1 MTSFL
6 SSFHHSRLPSPMDA
20 YVSWL
25 VMEHVPYADVYL
37 MSAIVLLT
45 ALIFVQLR
53 AFARPKPVPMK
64 LLPRRPALQIL
75 FKPDD
80 SIPASST
87 TTATKATT
95 HADSQSVSSRRLL
108 RKPSEVMRS
117 VTESIFRRQSSTDPA
132 DFHIPSPEL
141 PKTDTWQTPGVELS
155 ESDDDQEY
163 TPGHSV
169 TTESPFV
176 HLKDLPDSFAPLL
189 SSSHVEFIFNQLTT
203 DLIHAV
209 QVMGG
214 VRIREGRHE
223 IPLDKDNSRPQFVIE
238 PPKGGCRVT
247 AVVTIGSDGLSE
259 EQDLD
264 VLRATTSR
272 SRPMVKKAGVVLD
285 PPLSLKNV
293 APTLIHF
300 PTLFEDRFVPTLRQI
315 QIVRLFI
322 DTVISLSS
330 FLEKVLW
337 IIESKCQVYLSK
349 VQITPLY
356 KGKRDDDDAPEWRLS
371 LSFSG
376 HVLLFGW
383 IPIPFISVTLP
394 TFIIP
399 QPHALL
405 EFLMTP
411 QPLASAK
418 LKRENIAEKRIALA
432 SLNFLEGWNVDAK
445 AVATPPAL
453 GVDLTLPGGVSLAIE
468 LMPGRDPGAGMRRQ
482 DVVGDTAHPPAAPSG
497 DPTDHLSSMNSLSSW
512 TTRPENQSYQ
522 RYGSKRTSSLL
533 SPTSGVGGGVSCPAF
548 DSNDLVPWMF
558 HFVAK
563 GAVSRDRMSVNIVK
577 CSVTNDEDAM
587 SGRSSFSTAGSLAV
601 WKADLA
607 TVLSSNTIPLEKR
620 ASYGHLAALASS
632 EEAPSVGEILLY
644 PEENSTKTSPS
655 NILRMLGYDYAFDVF
670 DSQVDAVTCCV
681 GASHPM
687 LRGGTMVTTIL
698 ESIYMNGSATAR
710 QGTVINPG
718 EWRQKRN
725 ILRHLPAVD
734 LTFGIQN
741 AYIPSE
747 SLSYSDDG
755 QTKCIPE
762 MEGGRVMVRFI
773 GGIETKGDNSDDGAS
788 AAPPVSEGIK
798 VIADIGIEAVSLRNE
813 SVVKEFPELD
823 IFEGVKLKTLLSGA
837 FTGQVSSHLRPQT
850 LSSSMS
856 TTGPNIKNPLEAYE
870 IDFRNSSL
878 SFRVKESSATL
889 GHRRVII
896 PTETTIA
903 VKIVESVV
911 DMSLEG
917 TTQCELSWDFQGL
930 SPILQATEPGQS
942 PADAMHENK
951 QQVSLLIAPLRQG
964 RLNFHVSPVGGIVIT
979 KAKTSREDREGL
991 YDWKFFNALVS
1002 PDDESAK
1009 RLMKVVHDKRTMGKL
1024 LQVMELINTDLHKIL
1039 RYILKQVWRA
1049 KEIFDQEG
1057 ISDPGHAL
1065 SGHKMARLVSLFMC
1079 GDISQVD
1086 VVRPIIRRVTS
1097 GEGLDVVKVKE
1108 LLRQHVEAYD
1118 DWAPEIDRVVR
1129 WAAIMLG
1136 PMAPP
1141 QNVVEGEVPPLSALP
1156 QHAAR
1161 FHNIPS
1167 ARLLYTRI
1175 HDRLQLPL
1183 EPSFSNLLSSVSPY
1197 LSLAQVEYFLQVRK
1211 PTDWQPSDLRRLRY
1225 VYAVKKKVLD
1235 ISESYGG
1242 LSFLPQSFLV
1252 SVFLGEAT
1260 RASLRVTRSTSGHK
1274 RRTSRQWSSP
1284 TVNSRKVS
1292 TLSVLRRRRMQA
1304 PQTSQLGEITEDAE
1318 GDYVV
1323 TPAGRV
1329 ASQAIFADDKS
1340 VSVLPDSLFLE
1351 FSGDTSR
1358 DPVTDATP
1366 YELGDSLL
1374 GPADVAILLQ
1384 AGLTS
1389 AMKSSTVVQL
1399 NQRMLLDLI
1408 ATQPRSFAI
1417 AVLAEIGIHGGQGS
1431 PRGLTSALMA
1441 LLELDQSSFTAV
1453 NRLDMHALLE
1463 SWLPGFKV
1471 PRRDDYMAGGRW
1483 ARQSYYEALF
1493 SVSKSILEDA
1503 ECYMALKSHIQRDRQ
1518 SIESDPL
1525 PQTREQRD
1533 SMNDLG
1539 PELNHSLALVGRK
1552 PTKLTAAIDHAKQK
1566 ILEADQLG
1574 HSIMDNLIRNEEDTK
1589 KSKAYSVV
1597 VIAYQESF
1605 QACARVLELDKM
1617 AFQADWFRDFYRR
1630 NYDALMVYSM
1640 HSNVME
1646 DVDTVR
1652 HWFSALRR
1660 GSSAQTTCQTG
1671 HPLLQREGAAD
1682 LDASFDDAP
1691 PAPPRPEKSLLEE
1704 IGGFIANIGKPSVEQ
1719 RLTELEGVDV
1729 FSDPHVYGDQAVLDA
1744 IIDAIIYRERDR
1756 AVLKT
1761 DPLVRLL
1768 IPNPPGKYNF
1778 AIVSAM
1784 GVITEGER
1792 GRELEVAFRRLK
1804 KQRGV
1809 DLVRSDTGT
1818 ARSFEYN
1825 AAKII
1830 EAIETVSKMKK
1841 PYGLLGYSQGCANAL
1856 TAESILLSGS
1866 PKQQA
1871 FLNDSD
1877 SGLVCR
1883 QLLFSAANG
1892 STHGPAA
1899 DIKVQRLIVM
1909 CEEFFKYQQGY
1920 FSRAFAS
1927 LVLENL
1933 NNLMDSAAFQKVIGG
1948 AQSFLPDGCRAFW
1961 REAQHLPHIPTCTMR
1976 GVLESHTT
1984 PEALEMISHLL
1995 TKQSGSALHDSQ
2007 VHVYDA
2013 VAYPVYC
2020 SNRNGR
2026 LLKNCSVG
2034 DASIQRTHHWSPLS
2048 DEVEFVQTQR
2058 DVAQGSFECAKD
2070 RHVFPWVD
2078 VNVRF
2083 GFIKYMTPDQALK
2096 KKESAVRSESLSS
2109 PDVDSPRN
2117 WIDLKESSDLDILG
2131 E

>member
-1 MTSFL
+1 MSSFL
-6 SSFHHSRLPSPMDA
+6 ATFHHSRLPSPIDT
-20 YVSWL
+20 YVSWFVL
-25 VMEHVPYADVYL
+25 EDVPNADVYL
-37 MSAIVLLT
+37 LTAIVVLT
-45 ALIFVQLR
+45 TLVFVQLR

-64 LLPRRPALQIL
+64 CLPRRPALQIL

-80 SIPASST
+80 ILPASST
-87 TTATKATT
+87 TASTAKSTK
-95 HADSQSVSSRRLL
+95 HGDSQSTTSTRR
-108 RKPSEVMRS
+108 RMPSEVMRS
-117 VTESIFRRQSSTDPA
+117 VTESIFRRQSSKGDSS
-132 DFHIPSPEL
+132 DYNISPDL
-141 PKTDTWQTPGVELS
+141 PKSETWKTAGMDFP
-155 ESDDDQEY
+155 ESDGEEEY
-163 TPGHSV
+163 PPGSPK
-169 TTESPFV
+169 TQPASESPF
-176 HLKDLPDSFAPLL
+176 LNFQDLPDSFAPLL
-189 SSSHVEFIFNQLTT
+189 SSSHVEYVFNQLTT

-209 QVMGG
+209 QVKGC

-223 IPLDKDNSRPQFVIE
+223 VPLDKDNSRPQFVIE

-247 AVVTIGSDGLSE
+247 AVATIGSDGLSAE
-259 EQDLD
+259 EDLD
-264 VLRATTSR
+264 VTRPTTSR

-285 PPLSLKNV
+285 PPLALKNV

-300 PTLFEDRFVPTLRQI
+300 PTLFEDRFVPTLRQV
-315 QIVRLFI
+315 QIVRIAI
-322 DTVISLSS
+322 DTIISLSS
-330 FLEKVLW
+330 FFEKVLW
-337 IIESKCQVYLSK
+337 IIESYCQIYLSK

-356 KGKRDDDDAPEWRLS
+356 KGRRNNDDAPEWRLS

-376 HVLLFGW
+376 HALLFGW
-383 IPIPFISVTLP
+383 IPIPFINVTLP
-394 TFIIP
+394 SFIIP

-405 EFLMTP
+405 EFLATP

-418 LKRENIAEKRIALA
+418 LKRENINEKRIALA
-432 SLNFLEGWNVDAK
+432 ALNFVEGWNVEAK

-482 DVVGDTAHPPAAPSG
+482 DVADKDNPIAQANGTGDHV
-497 DPTDHLSSMNSLSSW
+497 DQLSSGNSLSSW
-512 TTRPENQSYQ
+512 TTRPESQSYL
-522 RYGSKRTSSLL
+522 RYARKNSSNLT
-533 SPTSGVGGGVSCPAF
+533 PTAAGNFPPAF
-548 DSNDLVPWMF
+548 DANNLVPWMF
-558 HFVAK
+558 EFVAK
-563 GAVSRDRMSVNIVK
+563 GTVSRDRMSVNIVK
-577 CSVTNDEDAM
+577 CSVTNEEDRL
-587 SGRSSFSTAGSLAV
+587 SSRSSFSTAGSVAV
-601 WKADLA
+601 WKADLSK
-607 TVLSSNTIPLEKR
+607 VLSSNTIPPERK
-620 ASYGHLAALASS
+620 ASYGHLVALASS
-632 EEAPSVGEILLY
+632 EEAPSLGEILLY
-644 PEENSTKTSPS
+644 PEENSSTTSPS
-655 NILRMLGYDYAFDVF
+655 NILRMLEYDYAFDVF
-670 DSQVDAVTCCV
+670 ETQIDAVTCCI

-698 ESIYMNGSATAR
+698 ESIYIDGSATAR
-710 QGTVINPG
+710 HGAIINPG
-718 EWRQKRN
+718 EWKKKRN

-741 AYIPSE
+741 AYIPPE

-762 MEGGRVMVRFI
+762 MEGGRVKVRFL
-773 GGIETKGDNSDDGAS
+773 GGIENKGEEKGEDGAPVP
-788 AAPPVSEGIK
+788 PPVSEGIK

-813 SVVKEFPELD
+813 SSMKEFPELD

-837 FTGQVSSHLRPQT
+837 FTGQISSHLRPQT

-870 IDFRNSSL
+870 IDFGNSSL
-878 SFRVKESSATL
+878 SFKIKESSATI

-930 SPILQATEPGQS
+930 SPILQVTEPGES

-951 QQVSLLIAPLRQG
+951 RQMSLLIAPLRQG

-979 KAKTSREDREGL
+979 KAKTSREDRQGL

-1002 PDDESAK
+1002 PDDESAN

-1024 LQVMELINTDLHKIL
+1024 LQVVELINTDLHKFM

-1057 ISDPGHAL
+1057 VSDPGHAL
-1065 SGHKMARLVSLFMC
+1065 PGHKMARLVSLFMC
-1079 GDISQVD
+1079 GDVSQVD
-1086 VVRPIIRRVTS
+1086 ILRPIIRRVTS

-1108 LLRQHVEAYD
+1108 LLRKHVEAYD
-1118 DWAPEIDRVVR
+1118 DWAPEIDRAIR
-1129 WAAIMLG
+1129 WAAVMLG

-1141 QNVVEGEVPPLSALP
+1141 QNVAEGEVPPLCEVPRHSM
-1156 QHAAR
+1156 R
-1161 FHNIPS
+1161 FHDIPS
-1167 ARLLYTRI
+1167 ARHLYNGI
-1175 HDRLQLPL
+1175 HDKPQLPL
-1183 EPSFSNLLSSVSPY
+1183 EPSFSNLLSIVSPY
-1197 LSLAQVEYFLQVRK
+1197 LSFAQVEYFLRIRK

-1260 RASLRVTRSTSGHK
+1260 RASLRVARYGRK
-1274 RRTSRQWSSP
+1274 RKHLITRQWSSASS
-1284 TVNSRKVS
+1284 NSQKVS

-1304 PQTSQLGEITEDAE
+1304 PKATPLGQIVEQPD

-1329 ASQAIFADDKS
+1329 ASHANFADDTS
-1340 VSVLPDSLFLE
+1340 HADVPDNLFLDV
-1351 FSGDTSR
+1351 SGDASQAPG
-1358 DPVTDATP
+1358 DVLSDLGP

-1374 GPADVAILLQ
+1374 GPAEVAIVLQ

-1441 LLELDQSSFTAV
+1441 LLEIDQSSFTAV

-1503 ECYMALKSHIQRDRQ
+1503 ECYMALKSHFQRDRQ
-1518 SIESDPL
+1518 YTEADPL
-1525 PQTREQRD
+1525 PQTRSQHG
-1533 SMNDLG
+1533 SMSDLG
-1539 PELNHSLALVGRK
+1539 LAFTESRTTNERQGS
-1552 PTKLTAAIDHAKQK
+1552 KLTTASDFAKEK
-1566 ILEADQLG
+1566 ILEADRLG
-1574 HSIMDNLIRNEEDTK
+1574 HDIMDTLIINEEETK
-1589 KSKAYSVV
+1589 KKPGYAAAVKAYKE
-1597 VIAYQESF
+1597 AFE
-1605 QACARVLELDKM
+1605 ACAHVLELDKM
-1617 AFQADWFRDFYRR
+1617 SFQADWFRNFYQR
-1630 NYDALMVYSM
+1630 NYDALMIVSM
-1640 HSNVME
+1640 HSNVMD
-1646 DVDTVR
+1646 DVDQVR

-1660 GSSAQTTCQTG
+1660 GSTARTTSQTG
-1671 HPLLQREGAAD
+1671 HPLHAR
-1682 LDASFDDAP
+1682 DASADNGLDTSYEMSSP
-1691 PAPPRPEKSLLEE
+1691 PSDPSHHDKNILEE
-1704 IGGFIANIGKPSVEQ
+1704 LGGFIANIGKPSAQQ
-1719 RLTELEGVDV
+1719 RLAELEGVDV
-1729 FSDPHVYGDQAVLDA
+1729 FSDPQNYGEQALVDA
-1744 IIDAIIYRERDR
+1744 IIDAIIYREKDR
-1756 AVLKT
+1756 ERLKT
-1761 DPLVRLL
+1761 DPIVRLL

-1778 AIVSAM
+1778 AIVTAM

-1792 GRELEVAFRRLK
+1792 GKELEDAFKRLNK
-1804 KQRGV
+1804 ERGV
-1809 DLVRSDTGT
+1809 EVVRSDTGT

-1830 EAIETVSKMKK
+1830 GAIETVSKTKK

-1856 TAESILLSGS
+1856 TAESLLLSGS
-1866 PKQQA
+1866 PKQKA
-1871 FLNDSD
+1871 YLNGPDG
-1877 SGLVCR
+1877 GLVCR
-1883 QLLFSAANG
+1883 QLLFSACNG

-1899 DIKVQRLIVM
+1899 DVKVQRLIVM

-1920 FSRAFAS
+1920 FSRAFVS
-1927 LVLENL
+1927 LVLEHL
-1933 NNLMDSAAFQKVIGG
+1933 NNIMDSAAFQKLIGG
-1948 AQSFLPDGCRAFW
+1948 TESFLPDGCRAFW

-2026 LLKNCSVG
+2026 LLKNCAVG
-2034 DASIQRTHHWSPLS
+2034 DAAIQRTHHWSPLS
-2048 DEVEFVQTQR
+2048 DEVDFMQTQR

-2083 GFIKYMTPDQALK
+2083 GFIKYLCEEEEK
-2096 KKESAVRSESLSS
+2096 KKRGMLLSEKPQQSW
-2109 PDVDSPRN
+2109 VD
-2117 WIDLKESSDLDILG
+2117 L
-2131 E
+2131 

>member
-1 MTSFL
+1 MENVADAEIYFMT
-6 SSFHHSRLPSPMDA
+6 
-20 YVSWL
+20 
-25 VMEHVPYADVYL
+25 
-37 MSAIVLLT
+37 IIILLT
-45 ALIFVQLR
+45 TLIFIQLR
-53 AFARPKPVPMK
+53 AFARPKPVPLK
-64 LLPRRPALQIL
+64 RLPRRPALQIL

-80 SIPASST
+80 FFPGSSDAAT
-87 TTATKATT
+87 SKTATQS
-95 HADSQSVSSRRLL
+95 DSQSLSSRLRL
-108 RKPSEVMRS
+108 RNPSDVMRS
-117 VTESIFRRQSSTDPA
+117 VKESLFRRHTDSA
-132 DFHIPSPEL
+132 DFPISSPDRQKSENL
-141 PKTDTWQTPGVELS
+141 QQNRLDELS
-155 ESDDDQEY
+155 DTEDNPNYEESPMPQ
-163 TPGHSV
+163 TSSA
-169 TTESPFV
+169 ESPFL

-189 SSSHVEFIFNQLTT
+189 SSSHVEYIFNQLTT

-209 QVMGG
+209 QVEGE

-238 PPKGGCRVT
+238 PPNGGCRVT
-247 AVVTIGSDGLSE
+247 AVATIGSDGFSM

-264 VLRATTSR
+264 VSRPTPSR
-272 SRPMVKKAGVVLD
+272 SRPMVKRAGVVLD
-285 PPLSLKNV
+285 PPLPLKNV

-300 PTLFEDRFVPTLRQI
+300 PTLFEDRSVPTLRQI
-315 QIVRLFI
+315 QIVRIVI
-322 DTVISLSS
+322 DLIVSLSS

-337 IIESKCQVYLSK
+337 IIESKCQIHLSK
-349 VQITPLY
+349 VQIIPLY
-356 KGKRDDDDAPEWRLS
+356 KGKRYQDESPEWRLS

-376 HVLLFGW
+376 HALLFGW
-383 IPIPFISVTLP
+383 IPIPFINVTLP
-394 TFIIP
+394 TIIIP

-432 SLNFLEGWNVDAK
+432 SLNFIESWNIDAK

-453 GVDLTLPGGVSLAIE
+453 GVDLTLSGGVSLAIE
-468 LMPGRDPGAGMRRQ
+468 LMPARDHGAGIRRY
-482 DVVGDTAHPPAAPSG
+482 DVTEQQNV
-497 DPTDHLSSMNSLSSW
+497 LSTSNGEPLEHFSSSNSLSTW
-512 TTRPENQSYQ
+512 TTRGQENSNY
-522 RYGSKRTSSLL
+522 RYGRKGAASLKSPSSVAA
-533 SPTSGVGGGVSCPAF
+533 GIINAPAF
-548 DSNDLVPWMF
+548 DANDLVPWLF
-558 HFVAK
+558 EFTAK
-563 GAVSRDRMSVNIVK
+563 GMVSRDRISVNISK
-577 CSVTNDEDAM
+577 CSVTNEENSQA
-587 SGRSSFSTAGSLAV
+587 GRSSFSTSGSLAI
-601 WKADLA
+601 WKADIA
-607 TVLSSNTIPLEKR
+607 TVLSSKAIPPEKR
-620 ASYGHLAALASS
+620 SSFGHLAALATSD
-632 EEAPSVGEILLY
+632 EAPSIGEILLY
-644 PEENSTKTSPS
+644 ADEINCSSSPS

-670 DSQVDAVTCCV
+670 DSQLDAITCCV

-710 QGTVINPG
+710 QGAIINPG
-718 EWRQKRN
+718 EWQKKRN

-741 AYIPSE
+741 AYIPPE

-755 QTKCIPE
+755 QVRCLPE
-762 MEGGRVMVRFI
+762 MEGGRVMVRFL
-773 GGIETKGDNSDDGAS
+773 GGIESKGDSFDDLYLLNSHS
-788 AAPPVSEGIK
+788 SEGIK
-798 VIADIGIEAVSLRNE
+798 VIADIGIESVSLKNE
-813 SVVKEFPELD
+813 SFVKEFPELD
-823 IFEGVKLKTLLSGA
+823 IFEGAKLKTLLSGA
-837 FTGQVSSHLRPQT
+837 FTAQVSSHLRPQLLAST
-850 LSSSMS
+850 MS

-878 SFRVKESSATL
+878 SFKVKESSATL
-889 GHRRVII
+889 GHRRIII

-917 TTQCELSWDFQGL
+917 TTQCELCWDFQGL
-930 SPILQATEPGQS
+930 SPILQVTEPGQS
-942 PADAMHENK
+942 PADATHENK
-951 QQVSLLIAPLRQG
+951 RQVSVLIAPLRQG

-1002 PDDESAK
+1002 PDNESAK
-1009 RLMKVVHDKRTMGKL
+1009 LLLKVVHDKRTMGKL
-1024 LQVMELINTDLHKIL
+1024 LQVMELINTDLHKIM

-1057 ISDPGHAL
+1057 ISDPGHVIP
-1065 SGHKMARLVSLFMC
+1065 GQKMARLVSLFMC
-1079 GDISQVD
+1079 GDVSQAG
-1086 VVRPIIRRVTS
+1086 VVLPIIRRVTS
-1097 GEGLDVVKVKE
+1097 GDGLDVVKVKE
-1108 LLRQHVEAYD
+1108 LLRKHVEAYD
-1118 DWAPEIDRVVR
+1118 EWAPEIDRVVN
-1129 WAAIMLG
+1129 WTALLLG
-1136 PMAPP
+1136 PLVPP
-1141 QNVVEGEVPPLSALP
+1141 QNVVEGEVPPLSEIP
-1156 QHAAR
+1156 QHSSR

-1167 ARLLYTRI
+1167 ASLLYTRI
-1175 HDRLQLPL
+1175 HDKVSLPL
-1183 EPSFSNLLSSVSPY
+1183 ESSFSNLVSIVSPY

-1211 PTDWQPSDLRRLRY
+1211 PSDWQPSDLRRLRY
-1225 VYAVKKKVLD
+1225 VYAVKKKVLE

-1260 RASLRVTRSTSGHK
+1260 RASLRVARHGAKHK
-1274 RRTSRQWSSP
+1274 RHISRQWSSGN
-1284 TVNSRKVS
+1284 VGSNKVS

-1304 PQTSQLGEITEDAE
+1304 PDLSKLGNIDESVE
-1318 GDYVV
+1318 GDYIA

-1329 ASQAIFADDKS
+1329 ASQGNFVDDKS
-1340 VSVLPDSLFLE
+1340 LSNIPENLFFD
-1351 FSGDTSR
+1351 FSGDTVNIPR
-1358 DPVTDATP
+1358 TDVTP

-1408 ATQPRSFAI
+1408 ATQPRSFAV

-1441 LLELDQSSFTAV
+1441 LLELDQSSFTPI

-1503 ECYMALKSHIQRDRQ
+1503 ECYMALKSHIQRDRRYK
-1518 SIESDPL
+1518 ENDPL
-1525 PQTREQRD
+1525 PLTREARD
-1533 SMNDLG
+1533 STGDLSLG
-1539 PELNHSLALVGRK
+1539 LNLSSLSNSHPQGSRLSA
-1552 PTKLTAAIDHAKQK
+1552 TIEIAKK
-1566 ILEADQLG
+1566 SIHEADSLG
-1574 HSIMDNLIRNEEDTK
+1574 HDIMDSLVRSEEETKRSHGFSVAISAYRNAFE
-1589 KSKAYSVV
+1589 
-1597 VIAYQESF
+1597 
-1605 QACARVLELDKM
+1605 ACTRVLELDKL
-1617 AFQADWFRDFYRR
+1617 AFHADWFRIFYQR
-1630 NYDALMVYSM
+1630 NYDALMIQSM
-1640 HSNVME
+1640 HSNVMD
-1646 DVDTVR
+1646 DVDKVR

-1660 GSSAQTTCQTG
+1660 GSSARTTSQTG
-1671 HPLLQREGAAD
+1671 HPLLQPLGAPD
-1682 LDASFDDAP
+1682 SYLEDSRP
-1691 PAPPRPEKSLLEE
+1691 TIPRPEKNLLEE
-1704 IGGFIANIGKPSVEQ
+1704 IGGFIANIGKPSVQE
-1719 RLTELEGVDV
+1719 RLAELEGVNV
-1729 FSDPHVYGDQAVLDA
+1729 FNDPHRYGEQAVLDA
-1744 IIDAIIYRERDR
+1744 IIDAIIYREVDR
-1756 AVLKT
+1756 NALKA

-1768 IPNPPGKYNF
+1768 IPNPPGKYDF

-1784 GVITEGER
+1784 GVITEGQR
-1792 GRELEVAFRRLK
+1792 GKELEVAFQRLK

-1809 DLVRSDTGT
+1809 EVVRSDTGT

-1830 EAIETVSKMKK
+1830 EAIEEVSMMKK

-1856 TAESILLSGS
+1856 TAESMLLSGS

-1871 FLNDSD
+1871 YLYGRDSR
-1877 SGLVCR
+1877 LVCR
-1883 QLLFSAANG
+1883 QLMFSAANG

-1927 LVLENL
+1927 LVLEHL
-1933 NNLMDSAAFQKVIGG
+1933 NNLMDSAAFQKIIGG

-1961 REAQHLPHIPTCTMR
+1961 REAQHLAHIPTCTMR
-1976 GVLESHTT
+1976 GVLESHTI
-1984 PEALEMISHLL
+1984 PESLEMISHLL

-2013 VAYPVYC
+2013 VGYPVYC

-2026 LLKNCSVG
+2026 LLKKCAVG
-2034 DASIQRTHHWSPLS
+2034 DGAIQRTHHWSPLS

-2058 DVAQGSFECAKD
+2058 DIVQGSFECAKD

-2083 GFIKYMTPDQALK
+2083 GFIKY
-2096 KKESAVRSESLSS
+2096 LSKDNEEIIATDEVTVEDNEAFDTGNS
-2109 PDVDSPRN
+2109 HQVDSPRS
-2117 WIDLKESSDLDILG
+2117 WVDLNR
-2131 E
+2131 

>member
-1 MTSFL
+1 
-6 SSFHHSRLPSPMDA
+6 
-20 YVSWL
+20 
-25 VMEHVPYADVYL
+25 
-37 MSAIVLLT
+37 
-45 ALIFVQLR
+45 
-53 AFARPKPVPMK
+53 
-64 LLPRRPALQIL
+64 
-75 FKPDD
+75 
-80 SIPASST
+80 
-87 TTATKATT
+87 
-95 HADSQSVSSRRLL
+95 
-108 RKPSEVMRS
+108 
-117 VTESIFRRQSSTDPA
+117 
-132 DFHIPSPEL
+132 
-141 PKTDTWQTPGVELS
+141 
-155 ESDDDQEY
+155 
-163 TPGHSV
+163 
-169 TTESPFV
+169 
-176 HLKDLPDSFAPLL
+176 
-189 SSSHVEFIFNQLTT
+189 
-203 DLIHAV
+203 
-209 QVMGG
+209 
-214 VRIREGRHE
+214 
-223 IPLDKDNSRPQFVIE
+223 
-238 PPKGGCRVT
+238 
-247 AVVTIGSDGLSE
+247 
-259 EQDLD
+259 
-264 VLRATTSR
+264 
-272 SRPMVKKAGVVLD
+272 
-285 PPLSLKNV
+285 
-293 APTLIHF
+293 
-300 PTLFEDRFVPTLRQI
+300 
-315 QIVRLFI
+315 
-322 DTVISLSS
+322 
-330 FLEKVLW
+330 
-337 IIESKCQVYLSK
+337 
-349 VQITPLY
+349 
-356 KGKRDDDDAPEWRLS
+356 
-371 LSFSG
+371 
-376 HVLLFGW
+376 
-383 IPIPFISVTLP
+383 
-394 TFIIP
+394 
-399 QPHALL
+399 
-405 EFLMTP
+405 
-411 QPLASAK
+411 
-418 LKRENIAEKRIALA
+418 
-432 SLNFLEGWNVDAK
+432 
-445 AVATPPAL
+445 
-453 GVDLTLPGGVSLAIE
+453 
-468 LMPGRDPGAGMRRQ
+468 
-482 DVVGDTAHPPAAPSG
+482 
-497 DPTDHLSSMNSLSSW
+497 
-512 TTRPENQSYQ
+512 
-522 RYGSKRTSSLL
+522 
-533 SPTSGVGGGVSCPAF
+533 
-548 DSNDLVPWMF
+548 
-558 HFVAK
+558 
-563 GAVSRDRMSVNIVK
+563 
-577 CSVTNDEDAM
+577 
-587 SGRSSFSTAGSLAV
+587 
-601 WKADLA
+601 
-607 TVLSSNTIPLEKR
+607 
-620 ASYGHLAALASS
+620 
-632 EEAPSVGEILLY
+632 
-644 PEENSTKTSPS
+644 
-655 NILRMLGYDYAFDVF
+655 
-670 DSQVDAVTCCV
+670 
-681 GASHPM
+681 
-687 LRGGTMVTTIL
+687 
-698 ESIYMNGSATAR
+698 
-710 QGTVINPG
+710 
-718 EWRQKRN
+718 
-725 ILRHLPAVD
+725 
-734 LTFGIQN
+734 
-741 AYIPSE
+741 
-747 SLSYSDDG
+747 
-755 QTKCIPE
+755 
-762 MEGGRVMVRFI
+762 
-773 GGIETKGDNSDDGAS
+773 
-788 AAPPVSEGIK
+788 
-798 VIADIGIEAVSLRNE
+798 
-813 SVVKEFPELD
+813 
-823 IFEGVKLKTLLSGA
+823 
-837 FTGQVSSHLRPQT
+837 
-850 LSSSMS
+850 
-856 TTGPNIKNPLEAYE
+856 
-870 IDFRNSSL
+870 
-878 SFRVKESSATL
+878 
-889 GHRRVII
+889 
-896 PTETTIA
+896 
-903 VKIVESVV
+903 
-911 DMSLEG
+911 
-917 TTQCELSWDFQGL
+917 
-930 SPILQATEPGQS
+930 
-942 PADAMHENK
+942 
-951 QQVSLLIAPLRQG
+951 
-964 RLNFHVSPVGGIVIT
+964 
-979 KAKTSREDREGL
+979 
-991 YDWKFFNALVS
+991 
-1002 PDDESAK
+1002 
-1009 RLMKVVHDKRTMGKL
+1009 
-1024 LQVMELINTDLHKIL
+1024 
-1039 RYILKQVWRA
+1039 
-1049 KEIFDQEG
+1049 
-1057 ISDPGHAL
+1057 
-1065 SGHKMARLVSLFMC
+1065 
-1079 GDISQVD
+1079 
-1086 VVRPIIRRVTS
+1086 
-1097 GEGLDVVKVKE
+1097 
-1108 LLRQHVEAYD
+1108 
-1118 DWAPEIDRVVR
+1118 
-1129 WAAIMLG
+1129 
-1136 PMAPP
+1136 
-1141 QNVVEGEVPPLSALP
+1141 
-1156 QHAAR
+1156 
-1161 FHNIPS
+1161 
-1167 ARLLYTRI
+1167 
-1175 HDRLQLPL
+1175 
-1183 EPSFSNLLSSVSPY
+1183 
-1197 LSLAQVEYFLQVRK
+1197 
-1211 PTDWQPSDLRRLRY
+1211 
-1225 VYAVKKKVLD
+1225 
-1235 ISESYGG
+1235 
-1242 LSFLPQSFLV
+1242 
-1252 SVFLGEAT
+1252 
-1260 RASLRVTRSTSGHK
+1260 
-1274 RRTSRQWSSP
+1274 
-1284 TVNSRKVS
+1284 
-1292 TLSVLRRRRMQA
+1292 
-1304 PQTSQLGEITEDAE
+1304 
-1318 GDYVV
+1318 
-1323 TPAGRV
+1323 
-1329 ASQAIFADDKS
+1329 
-1340 VSVLPDSLFLE
+1340 
-1351 FSGDTSR
+1351 
-1358 DPVTDATP
+1358 
-1366 YELGDSLL
+1366 
-1374 GPADVAILLQ
+1374 
-1384 AGLTS
+1384 
-1389 AMKSSTVVQL
+1389 
-1399 NQRMLLDLI
+1399 
-1408 ATQPRSFAI
+1408 
-1417 AVLAEIGIHGGQGS
+1417 
-1431 PRGLTSALMA
+1431 
-1441 LLELDQSSFTAV
+1441 
-1453 NRLDMHALLE
+1453 
-1463 SWLPGFKV
+1463 
-1471 PRRDDYMAGGRW
+1471 MAGGRW

-1597 VIAYQESF
+1597 VIGYQESF

-1682 LDASFDDAP
+1682 LDVSFDDAP